1 MFAKTGEGIGPK
13 VTQSVITTA
22 FLFAFK
28 DVLYDMIIKARQRV
42 ADKQYMRRI

>member
-1 MFAKTGEGIGPK
+1 MNAGIGPK

-28 DVLYDMIIKARQRV
+28 DILYEAIVKARRAAIV
-42 ADKQYMRRI
+42 KR